1 MTTSAARI
9 IFDSTDLTALTES
22 NPHFAGLTSDQRFW
36 YRMAMLDVTSMLAN
50 DLMPCEDV
58 DTQSVNACLEAIH
71 EWYSQLRILSD
82 HLDR

>member
-1 MTTSAARI
+1 MTATASRI
-9 IFDSTDLTALTES
+9 LSDSTDLTALAES
-22 NPHFAGLTSDQRFW
+22 NQHFAGLTSDQRFW

-58 DTQSVNACLEAIH
+58 DTQSVDACLEAIH
-71 EWYSQLRILSD
+71 EWYSQLRTLSD